1 MRAEPARATWA
12 EPAHTTL
19 RLSALPYPMIRIV
32 LLGRTGN
39 HLFQYAIG
47 RVLARRHRVPLV
59 LDGSWFNQAGWE
71 QVSHFLNLPIQAEVV
86 RRCSLGARLLR
97 KTTGLH
103 YWELRRVP
111 VLREPPDDQSFDP
124 RFLKAPSDC
133 MLFGYFQTPHYFEDM
148 ADELRAELRELL
160 IRHVPLEPGHTHALT
175 GENKVAIHVR
185 RKDYLEHSEF
195 RVIGADYYH
204 SQMDALRASL
214 PTARFFV
221 FSDDPEWCRNEFQ
234 SGDTEIIDSGKLGQN
249 PLYDLHLMS
258 LASHHIIANSTYSW
272 WAAWIGEKPGQRV
285 IMPDRWYA
293 HGITAPI
300 HEKRGGYHWT
310 EVAACR

>member
-1 MRAEPARATWA
+1 
-12 EPAHTTL
+12 
-19 RLSALPYPMIRIV
+19 MIRIV

-47 RVLARRHRVPLV
+47 RVLARKHHVPLV

-71 QVSHFLNLPIQAEVV
+71 QVSHFLNLPIQAKVV
-86 RRCSLGARLLR
+86 RRCSLGARILR

-103 YWELRRVP
+103 YWELCRVP
-111 VLREPPDDQSFDP
+111 VLKEPSDDQSFDP
-124 RFLKAPSDC
+124 RFLMAPSDC
-133 MLFGYFQTPHYFEDM
+133 MLFGYFQTPRYFEDM
-148 ADELRAELRELL
+148 ADELRNEFRGLLRQ
-160 IRHVPLEPGHTHALT
+160 HVPLDVDRKRALNGQDT
-175 GENKVAIHVR
+175 VAIHVR
-185 RKDYLEHSEF
+185 RKDYLDHSEF
-195 RVIGADYYH
+195 RVIAPEYYH
-204 SQMDALRASL
+204 RHMDFLRASL

-221 FSDDPEWCRNEFQ
+221 FSDDPYWCRNEFQ
-234 SGDTEIIDSGKLGQN
+234 SDDTEVIDSGDLGQN

-272 WAAWIGEKPGQRV
+272 WAAWIGEKQGQHV

-300 HEKRGGYHWT
+300 EEKRW
-310 EVAACR
+310 